1 MKKKRTI
8 ILKTPSLI
16 KIRNNLRSLI
26 LRVCSAVQLGIY
38 DEIEKIK
45 TPDYYKDP
53 RPEIDEELLRM
64 SDREAQ
70 IERSKRASILLCPAC
85 FKADR
90 DMTYN
95 PVLKEWY
102 CTNCYPVLKKGFAE
116 DGQPETFP

>member
-8 ILKTPSLI
+8 TLKTPALI

-26 LRVCSAVQLGIY
+26 SVACRSIQLGIL

-45 TPDYYKDP
+45 TLDYYENHP
-53 RPEIDEELLRM
+53 PELDEKLIEL
-64 SDREAQ
+64 SKREAQ
-70 IERSKRASILLCPAC
+70 IERALRASIVLCPAC
-85 FKADR
+85 FKKDK

-102 CTNCYPVLKKGFAE
+102 CTDCYPILKKGFAE
-116 DGQPETFP
+116 DGQPEAFP